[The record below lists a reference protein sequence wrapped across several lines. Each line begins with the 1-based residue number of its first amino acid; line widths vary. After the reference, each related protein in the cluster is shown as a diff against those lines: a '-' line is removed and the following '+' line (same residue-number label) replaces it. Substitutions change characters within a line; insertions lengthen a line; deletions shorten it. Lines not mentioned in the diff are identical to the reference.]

1 MKSINPYSL
10 SLALICMFII
20 SCTVPIQRAEKV
32 PERVPGKSVGINVK
46 TIALIPF
53 SSEEEIT
60 SRKEGFLTSALH
72 NELLSKIKGVS
83 IISLD
88 NSIAE
93 FENVKKK
100 NPELTYREAA
110 LKAGKDL
117 GADAVLIGNI
127 FVYRERE
134 GTGLSVVSPA
144 SVAFGVQLM
153 NTANGEVVWDTYFTE
168 TQKPLFENVAEV
180 GKFFKRKGKWVTADE
195 IATEGIQEVADNLS
209 KFLEQK

>member
-10 SLALICMFII
+10 SVALICVFIV
-20 SCTVPIQRAEKV
+20 SCTVPIQKSEKV
-32 PERVPGKSVGINVK
+32 PERVPVKSTGVNVK

-53 SSEEEIT
+53 ASEEGVASE
-60 SRKEGFLTSALH
+60 KEGFLTSGLH
-72 NELLSKIKGVS
+72 NELLSKIKGVG

-88 NSIAE
+88 NSISK
-93 FENVKKK
+93 FEDVKKK

-110 LKAGKDL
+110 LKTGKDL
-117 GADAVLIGNI
+117 GADAILIGNI

-153 NTANGEVVWDTYFTE
+153 NTADGEVVWDTYFTE

-180 GKFFKRKGKWVTADE
+180 GKFFKRKGQWVTADE
-195 IATEGIQEVADNLS
+195 IATEGIHEVADNLS

>member
-1 MKSINPYSL
+1 MKSINLYLL
-10 SLALICMFII
+10 SAALICVFII
-20 SCTVPIQRAEKV
+20 SCTVPIEDVGKV
-32 PERVPGKSVGINVK
+32 PERVPEKSVKMNIK
-46 TIALIPF
+46 AIALIPF
-53 SSEEEIT
+53 SSEEGIPPE
-60 SRKEGFLTSALH
+60 KEGFLTSALH
-72 NELLSKIKGVS
+72 NELLSKIKKVA

-88 NSIAE
+88 NSISE
-93 FENVKKK
+93 FEDVRKK
-100 NPELTYREAA
+100 NPNLTYEEAA
-110 LKAGKDL
+110 IKAGKNL

-134 GTGLSVVSPA
+134 GAELSIVSPA

-153 NTANGEVVWDTYFTE
+153 NTADGEVVWDTYFTE

-195 IATEGIQEVADNLS
+195 IATEGIHEVADNLS